1 MVLEARSPKSECRQG
16 WFLLKAWGED
26 LFQSGARGRKKNSH
40 IFLWVLWKQNNTEIA
55 LDVQE
60 VYLGMPGKAEGEGEE
75 AAGEPSD
82 GDAGV
87 TPGKGER
94 EGGTSGSSATLRKS
108 WPS

>member
-1 MVLEARSPKSECRQG
+1 
-16 WFLLKAWGED
+16 
-26 LFQSGARGRKKNSH
+26 
-40 IFLWVLWKQNNTEIA
+40 
-55 LDVQE
+55 
-60 VYLGMPGKAEGEGEE
+60 MPGKAEGEGEE
-75 AAGEPSD
+75 EAGEPSD